1 MRRID
6 SLDRTRY
13 VPIQRHIN
21 TVPIVRCNLPFRL
34 RSASTWAGIGAG
46 NGCRNIREHHTD
58 VLANLTGNIEG
69 SSVRNTGRARL
80 GVRPR
85 TSLTTGG
92 LGAVDPLAAN
102 RTGRGALEPLL
113 LRR

>member
-1 MRRID
+1 MRQID
-6 SLDRTRY
+6 GLDRTRY
-13 VPIQRHIN
+13 VPIQRHID
-21 TVPIVRCNLPFRL
+21 TVPVVRCNLPLCL

-46 NGCRNIREHHTD
+46 NGCRNIREYHTH
-58 VLANLTGNIEG
+58 VLANLASDIERG
-69 SSVRNTGRARL
+69 SVRNTGRARL

-92 LGAVDPLAAN
+92 LGAADPLAAN
-102 RTGRGALEPLL
+102 RTGRCALEPLL